1 MKDMLLKRSAASSQ
15 RRLSQGRLRNPSFCE
30 LGSANYPP
38 VFVRLN
44 LIESARNMA
53 ASFHKERRAWFQ
65 IKHQIVGTYLSLFL
79 GKLGK
84 SGDRVYYIDG
94 FAGQGRLE
102 DGTEGSA
109 LIAARLAAEP
119 VQKSRKGILQCIN
132 VEADSATFENLKT
145 ATAPFSH
152 CVTNLHGTFQDKLP
166 EILKLIGGHTAFF
179 FIDPFGTQGAEISTL
194 RELAARSGKTEA
206 LVRYD
211 DTRVKR
217 LIMWSANNLE
227 NLEEKHRK
235 VALGLLARVRE
246 LTDDEAAE
254 KVQMEAL
261 LGSDSE
267 LRDRLIEGYEGE
279 VKRKTKF
286 TFGLNYPIRNPATG
300 GHRYYLVHFC
310 KFVDGYTHMANFM
323 ARAERTYQKL
333 HSGEPE
339 LFGGCPIQQTFLQ
352 IDDHLAKQVESENV
366 EAIAMVIPEIVIRNR
381 WENKQMQLRNV
392 LGEVV
397 NNFKWRTTRAEW
409 IKALRQGETNG
420 WLKLTGTDDGD
431 AVHFAEKI

>member
-1 MKDMLLKRSAASSQ
+1 
-15 RRLSQGRLRNPSFCE
+15 
-30 LGSANYPP
+30 
-38 VFVRLN
+38 
-44 LIESARNMA
+44 
-53 ASFHKERRAWFQ
+53 
-65 IKHQIVGTYLSLFL
+65 LSLFL

-84 SGDRVYYIDG
+84 FGDRVYYVDG
-94 FAGQGRLE
+94 FAGQGRLD

-109 LIAARLAAEP
+109 LIAAKLAAEP
-119 VQKSRKGILQCIN
+119 VQKSRKGLLHCIN
-132 VEADSATFENLKT
+132 IESESETFDNLKK
-145 ATAPFSH
+145 ATAPYSH

-166 EILKLIGGHTAFF
+166 EILKLIGNHTAFF

-194 RELAARSGKTEA
+194 KELGARSGKTEA

-235 VALGLLARVRE
+235 VALGILARVKE
-246 LTDDEAAE
+246 LTDEEAAE
-254 KVQMEAL
+254 KVQLEAL

-267 LRDRLIEGYEGE
+267 LRDRLIEGYEAE

-286 TFGLNYPIRNPATG
+286 TYGLNYPIRNPVTG

-323 ARAERTYQKL
+323 AKAERTYQKL
-333 HSGEPE
+333 HSGESE
-339 LFGGCPIQQTFLQ
+339 LFGGSPKQQTFLQ
-352 IDDHLAKQVESENV
+352 IDDHLTKQAESENV
-366 EAIAMVIPEIVIRNR
+366 SLIASAVPAIVMRKR
-381 WENKQMQLRNV
+381 WENKSVQLRDV

-397 NNFKWRTTRAEW
+397 NSFRWRTTRMEW
-409 IKALRQGETNG
+409 IKALRQGEANG
-420 WLKLTGTDDGD
+420 CLQLTGTEDGD
-431 AVHFAEKI
+431 MVHFAEKI

>member
-1 MKDMLLKRSAASSQ
+1 
-15 RRLSQGRLRNPSFCE
+15 
-30 LGSANYPP
+30 
-38 VFVRLN
+38 
-44 LIESARNMA
+44 MA
-53 ASFHKERRAWFQ
+53 ASFHKERKAWFQ

-84 SGDRVYYIDG
+84 SGDHVYYVDG
-94 FAGQGRLE
+94 FAGQGRLD

-119 VQKSRKGILQCIN
+119 VQKSRKGLLRCIN
-132 VEADSATFENLKT
+132 VESESETFDNLKK
-145 ATAPFSH
+145 ATGPYSH
-152 CVTNLHGTFQDKLP
+152 CVTNLHGTFQEKLP
-166 EILKLIGGHTAFF
+166 EILRLIGSHTAFF

-194 RELAARSGKTEA
+194 KELGARSGKTEA

-235 VALGLLARVRE
+235 VALGISARVKE
-246 LTDDEAAE
+246 LTDEEAAE
-254 KVQMEAL
+254 KVQSEAL

-267 LRDRLIEGYEGE
+267 LRDRLIEGYEAE

-323 ARAERTYQKL
+323 AKAERTYQKL
-333 HSGEPE
+333 HSGESD
-339 LFGGCPIQQTFLQ
+339 LFGGSPKQQTFMQ
-352 IDDHLAKQVESENV
+352 IDDHLAKQAESENV
-366 EAIAMVIPEIVIRNR
+366 SAIVMTVSEIVMRNR
-381 WENKQMQLRNV
+381 WENKRVQLREV

-397 NNFKWRTTRAEW
+397 SSFKWRTTRMEW

-420 WLKLTGTDDGD
+420 WLHLSGTEDGD
-431 AVHFAEKI
+431 TVHFAEKI

>member
-1 MKDMLLKRSAASSQ
+1 
-15 RRLSQGRLRNPSFCE
+15 
-30 LGSANYPP
+30 
-38 VFVRLN
+38 
-44 LIESARNMA
+44 MA
-53 ASFHKERRAWFQ
+53 TGFHKERRAWFQ

-84 SGDRVYYIDG
+84 FGDRVYYVDG
-94 FAGQGRLE
+94 FAGQGRLD

-109 LIAARLAAEP
+109 LIAAKLAAEP
-119 VQKSRKGILQCIN
+119 VQKSRQGLLHCIN
-132 VEADSATFENLKT
+132 VEAEAETFENLKKS
-145 ATAPFSH
+145 TAPYAH
-152 CVTNLHGTFQDKLP
+152 CVTNLHGTFQEKLQ
-166 EILKLIGGHTAFF
+166 EILKLIGTNTAFF

-194 RELAARSGKTEA
+194 KELGNRVGKTEA

-235 VALGLLARVRE
+235 VALALSARVKE
-246 LTDDEAAE
+246 LTDEEAAE
-254 KVQMEAL
+254 KVQEEAL

-267 LRDRLIEGYEGE
+267 LRDRLIEGYETE

-333 HSGEPE
+333 LSAQKDF
-339 LFGGCPIQQTFLQ
+339 FGGGQKQQTFLQ
-352 IDDHLAKQVESENV
+352 IDEHLAKQAETKNV
-366 EAIAMVIPEIVIRNR
+366 SDIETTVPTIILRRRWMNKKVQIRD
-381 WENKQMQLRNV
+381 V
-392 LGEVV
+392 LGEIVSD
-397 NNFKWRTTRAEW
+397 FKWRTTRVEW
-409 IKALRQGETNG
+409 IKALRQCETNG
-420 WLKLTGTDDGD
+420 WLKMTGTED
-431 AVHFAEKI
+431 ADIVHFAEKI